1 MLTHLKKTNAL
12 LGQTQVRSMASNTLR
27 MKDLDLK
34 HKFHNNRNVPWLFK
48 NSATDDY
55 VRTVPADNIFFRSE
69 DTWATTPKKSKP
81 CLSLW
86 A

>member
-12 LGQTQVRSMASNTLR
+12 LGQTHVRSMATGTIK
-27 MKDLDLK
+27 MKDLQLK

-55 VRTVPADNIFFRSE
+55 VSMVLADNCFRSE

-81 CLSLW
+81 CWTLW